1 MRASLGTWLLQI
13 SNLSKSKLEV
23 IGFRNTV
30 VELLIK
36 KTASSSRKNRNEI
49 IDLAFTIPCD
59 RSKGLNLVLPGEKI
73 ILDQIKE

>member
-1 MRASLGTWLLQI
+1 M
-13 SNLSKSKLEV
+13 KP
-23 IGFRNTV
+23 
-30 VELLIK
+30 
-36 KTASSSRKNRNEI
+36 KNRNEI